1 MSKLYCRTRINY
13 FSAVEGPVPVEVD
26 VFDGREETNLSWQD
40 NGFELQVLPSAIQ
53 NWDDEEAVARL
64 HYGEIA
70 DWASRTSGCD
80 KVLFFPGLQRSPEA
94 ARERP
99 DYAPIEFAHS
109 DYTED
114 YATMIAD
121 PGHPYHRV
129 LAPSMTRAGV
139 TARDMQDLRRV
150 LTLQL
155 WRNTGPALMD
165 HPMAFCDAR
174 TVHRAQ
180 LMPLRVESYGGV
192 ETQFDA
198 FALLQTLGGNA
209 NRWFTFPEMS
219 VEEVVVFRAFDS
231 DCVGAERPFWTPH
244 TAFRDPHSE
253 GVPRRSIE
261 MRAICL
267 FW

>member
-1 MSKLYCRTRINY
+1 MSELYCRARINY
-13 FSAVEGPVPVEVD
+13 FSVAEGPVPVEVD
-26 VFDGREETNLSWQD
+26 VFDGRAETGLSWQE
-40 NGFELQVLPSAIQ
+40 NGFELQTLPSVVA
-53 NWDDEEAVARL
+53 NWDDQEAVDRV
-64 HYGEIA
+64 HYGEIT
-70 DWASRTSGCD
+70 DWATRTTSCD
-80 KVLFFPGLQRSPEA
+80 KVLFFPGLQRNPEA

-114 YATMIAD
+114 YGAMIANAE
-121 PGHPYHRV
+121 HPYHRV

-139 TARDMQDLRRV
+139 TSEDMKGLRRV

-165 HPMAFCDAR
+165 HPIAFCDAR
-174 TVHRAQ
+174 TVPRAQ
-180 LMPLRVESYGGV
+180 LTPLRVESYGGV

-198 FALLQTLGGNA
+198 FALLKSLGGST
-209 NRWFTFPEMS
+209 NRWYTFPQMS
-219 VEEVVVFRAFDS
+219 VDEVVVFRAFDS
-231 DCVGAERPFWTPH
+231 DLVAAAEPFWTPH
-244 TAFRDPHSE
+244 TAFRDPHSD